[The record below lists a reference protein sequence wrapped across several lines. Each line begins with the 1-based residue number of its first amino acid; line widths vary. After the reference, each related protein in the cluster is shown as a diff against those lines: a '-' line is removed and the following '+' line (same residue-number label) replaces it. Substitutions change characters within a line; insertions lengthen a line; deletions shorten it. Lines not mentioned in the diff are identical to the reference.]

1 MLSKC
6 YKQQYQNLQLLH
18 IQTMPKVLIVKH
30 AYYQWS
36 LKAKLFCHK
45 TIKRNL
51 VSANNSSIACKSN
64 CKTWNDNGLLEI
76 KNMRVLYVN
85 S

>member
-51 VSANNSSIACKSN
+51 VSANDFSMPCKPIAK
-64 CKTWNDNGLLEI
+64 LEMAI
-76 KNMRVLYVN
+76 DFRK
-85 S
+85 